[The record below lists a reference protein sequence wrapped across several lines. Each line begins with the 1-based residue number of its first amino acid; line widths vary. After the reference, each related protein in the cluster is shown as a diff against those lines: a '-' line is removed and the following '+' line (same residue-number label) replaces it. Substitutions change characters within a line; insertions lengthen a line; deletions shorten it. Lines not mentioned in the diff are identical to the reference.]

1 MTLGVLK
8 GCPTC
13 GLVQAL
19 PEVPKHHVARCPRCV
34 AVVHRPGAPR
44 SNAPCAALA
53 LAALTLYPL
62 GISLPVLR
70 LERFGHVQEASI
82 WAGTMGLF
90 AKGQLL
96 VGLVVLVCSIVIP
109 VAKLLGMFLL
119 VTRAPFFERRHRAW
133 LHKAIEAMGRWG
145 MVDVLLVAIL
155 VAALKLGDVMQV
167 APGPGAAAF
176 AACVVLSILAT
187 ALFRPHSIWEEGS

>member
-1 MTLGVLK
+1 MQTV
-8 GCPTC
+8 PD
-13 GLVQAL
+13 L
-19 PEVPKHHVARCPRCV
+19 PELQVARCPRCL
-34 AVVHRPGAPR
+34 AVVARPGPPK
-44 SNAPCAALA
+44 SNAACAALA

-70 LERFGHVQEASI
+70 VERFGHVQEASI

-90 AKGQLL
+90 AKGQLF
-96 VGLVVLVCSIVIP
+96 VGLIVLVCSIVIP
-109 VAKLLGMFLL
+109 IAKLLGMFLL

-133 LHKAIEAMGRWG
+133 LHKVIEAMGRWG

-155 VAALKLGDVMQV
+155 AASLKLGDLMQV

-187 ALFRPHSIWEEGS
+187 ALFRPHSIWEEGA